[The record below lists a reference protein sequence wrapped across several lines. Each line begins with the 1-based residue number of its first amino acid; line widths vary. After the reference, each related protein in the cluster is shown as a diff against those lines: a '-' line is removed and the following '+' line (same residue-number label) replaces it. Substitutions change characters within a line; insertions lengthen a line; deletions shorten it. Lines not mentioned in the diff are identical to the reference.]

1 VLPRGAFDI
10 HDEYIKSGPVQR
22 ELLAP
27 RMRTEA
33 DQYNIIIQN
42 RFNEEIIFGAEVIF
56 KHIDSEEYLFGS
68 YQCSDF
74 STDAFKV
81 QLVKLLSS
89 STVF

>member
-1 VLPRGAFDI
+1 M
-10 HDEYIKSGPVQR
+10 K
-22 ELLAP
+22 
-27 RMRTEA
+27 TEA
-33 DQYNIIIQN
+33 DQFDIIIQN

-81 QLVKLLSS
+81 
-89 STVF
+89 